1 MMHADPV
8 DDGKS
13 SLAQM
18 DSIIDDALKLN
29 IEVSGPDA
37 NPGND
42 DKVFVADIGM
52 HMHIDQPAMLR
63 RNPSEIRRENEEN
76 EKML

>member
-8 DDGKS
+8 
-13 SLAQM
+13 
-18 DSIIDDALKLN
+18 
-29 IEVSGPDA
+29 
-37 NPGND
+37 ND
-42 DKVFVADIGM
+42 VFVADIGM